1 MYTGDQRRFA
11 PPNQESSKGIEML
24 QINGHDHLTAQGL
37 FADCA
42 EVIDSGFRFAFQP
55 IVDGCSGEIVGHE
68 ALVRGLD
75 GESAASV
82 IAAISPDKQ
91 YAFDQACRMRALRTA
106 AMRGIRGD
114 LHLNCSQITP
124 DNVSV
129 AIANTRDAAVGNGID
144 AERVVLEFGNLELL
158 GGPRQLDQA
167 RRIARAAGFRVLAD
181 NVGAGEV
188 GLKRL
193 AVFRPDYAK
202 LDRSLLQGIESSPR
216 RQAIVHGVVATCNAL
231 GIEIIGAGIETADEA
246 DWLHRAGVRLVQGY
260 HFGRP
265 SFRSPRDAERSR
277 DVA

>member
-1 MYTGDQRRFA
+1 
-11 PPNQESSKGIEML
+11 ML
-24 QINGHDHLTAQGL
+24 QINGHDHLAAKGL

-42 EVIDSGFRFAFQP
+42 DVIDSGFRFAFQP
-55 IVDGCSGEIVGHE
+55 IVDGRNGAVVGHE

-91 YAFDQACRMRALRTA
+91 YAFDQVCRVRALRTA
-106 AMRGIRGD
+106 AERGIRGD

-124 DNVSV
+124 DNVS
-129 AIANTRDAAVGNGID
+129 AATATTRDAAVGNGID
-144 AERVVLEFGNLELL
+144 VDRVVLEFGNLELL

-167 RRIARAAGFRVLAD
+167 RRIAREAGFRVLAD

-193 AVFRPDYAK
+193 AVLRPDYAK

-216 RQAIVHGVVATCNAL
+216 RQAIVHGVVATCRAL
-231 GIEIIGAGIETADEA
+231 RIEIIGAGIETEDEA
-246 DWLHRAGVRLVQGY
+246 DWLRRAGVRLLQGY
-260 HFGRP
+260 YFGRP
-265 SFRSPRDAERSR
+265 TYRAKE
-277 DVA
+277 AAAALGLA